1 MVKKIILLIL
11 ISNIMFGEIYQTN
24 CLPCHK
30 KIDVTLEKLFFR
42 YLLKHSSEKNI
53 KKSLIAYLKNP
64 TMKTTIMPEAFIKR
78 YGIKKKT
85 TLNDE
90 ELQKAI
96 DIYWDTY
103 KVFGKLK

>member
-1 MVKKIILLIL
+1 MVKKIILLIML
-11 ISNIMFGEIYQTN
+11 SNILFADIYQTN
-24 CLPCHK
+24 CLSCHQN
-30 KIDVTLEKLFFR
+30 IDVTLEKLFFR
-42 YLLKHSSEKNI
+42 YLLKHSSEKNV

-64 TMKTTIMPEAFIKR
+64 TMKTTVMPEAFIKR

-90 ELQKAI
+90 ELRKAI
-96 DIYWDTY
+96 NIYWDTY